1 MSTLPRS
8 NGMARR
14 PRTTKARRRM
24 SAERREEMLQR
35 LENLFLAEGFS
46 ALTIDDIAARMQ
58 CSKSTLYAI
67 ASSKEQLVTATMKR
81 FFRNAAAFVEE
92 NVARITDPR
101 EQIATYLASVGDR
114 MRRMSAACYND
125 MTSFE
130 ATDEI
135 YQLNARASAR
145 RVRELVRE
153 GADAGMFRQVH
164 AEFVA
169 EATSLIIDGIM
180 HGELLERT
188 GLSSGDAYV
197 ELSTLVLDALT
208 NDRSTSTSGKRP
220 RRAKA

>member
-1 MSTLPRS
+1 MSD
-8 NGMARR
+8 
-14 PRTTKARRRM
+14 
-24 SAERREEMLQR
+24 ERREEMLQR
-35 LENLFLAEGFS
+35 LEELFLAEGFS

-58 CSKSTLYAI
+58 CSKSTLYAV
-67 ASSKEQLVTATMKR
+67 ASSKEQVVTATMKR
-81 FFRNAAAFVEE
+81 FFREAAAVVES
-92 NVARITDPR
+92 NVARIADPR
-101 EQIATYLASVGDR
+101 ERIATYLASVGDR
-114 MRRMSAACYND
+114 MRRMSAACYDD

-145 RVRELVRE
+145 RVRELVRD
-153 GADAGMFRQVH
+153 GVDAGVFRSVH

-180 HGELLERT
+180 HGQLLDRT

-208 NDRSTSTSGKRP
+208 NDGSRSKPDKRA
-220 RRAKA
+220 RRAQP